1 MDKLKVY
8 VRLDDLK
15 ALEKSI
21 RDFGQYRGIG
31 FEWESYIGDDYDTYY
46 KFIEDALR
54 FQVYIIFMKLCTA
67 LPKCLN
73 V

>member
-1 MDKLKVY
+1 MKIIVLKGSYLDKLKVY

-31 FEWESYIGDDYDTYY
+31 G
-46 KFIEDALR
+46 
-54 FQVYIIFMKLCTA
+54 
-67 LPKCLN
+67 
-73 V
+73 